1 MPYLTVSRLEVSWWS
16 LQAKIKVSAGLCSF
30 LEAQGKKH
38 YLGHSSSW
46 QNRIPCGYRTK
57 VSKVS
62 LLAEGYSQLLKA
74 AQIPWLMAPSS
85 ICKASSGRLNNSHVE
100 CLLHVLLSHFSL
112 TTAREDFQL
121 LRTHMMRLGPP
132 GYTRMFFFHLK
143 IHAVGHICK
152 VPFAM

>member
-1 MPYLTVSRLEVSWWS
+1 MVSTGS
-16 LQAKIKVSAGLCSF
+16 KIKVSAGAMFPF
-30 LEAQGKKH
+30 LRLKGKKH

-57 VSKVS
+57 VSKLS

-74 AQIPWLMAPSS
+74 AQIPCVAPSS

-100 CLLHVLLSHFSL
+100 CLLHVPLSHFSL

-121 LRTHMMRLGPP
+121 
-132 GYTRMFFFHLK
+132 
-143 IHAVGHICK
+143 
-152 VPFAM
+152 